1 MQKECERVA
10 LLVAGSVGLWAL
22 LVLAS
27 RRALLDWGA
36 SKTEAASVLPG
47 DDLVPHADLVATR
60 AISIAAPPALVWPW
74 LVQIGIGRAGAYS
87 YDWLERLFGLDVHSS
102 HAIVPELQ
110 HLAVGDVIPV
120 EQDGRGLRV
129 QAIEAESVLVTR
141 TDDGDWSW
149 TWVLR
154 PMGDGT
160 RLLSRTR
167 MRTNHRSWL
176 ARASVAMI
184 LVPASWAM
192 EHRMLLGLRQRAER
206 GSVTSGSTGGH

>member
-1 MQKECERVA
+1 MQKGCERAA
-10 LLVAGSVGLWAL
+10 LLVAGSLGLWAL

-47 DDLVPHADLVATR
+47 GDLVPHADIVATR

-110 HLAVGDVIPV
+110 QLAVGDVIPV
-120 EQDGRGLRV
+120 EHDGRGPV
-129 QAIEAESVLVTR
+129 QDAAAEGR
-141 TDDGDWSW
+141 TIPYSLWSPSDSCPT
-149 TWVLR
+149 TWK
-154 PMGDGT
+154 P
-160 RLLSRTR
+160 RL
-167 MRTNHRSWL
+167 
-176 ARASVAMI
+176 A
-184 LVPASWAM
+184 
-192 EHRMLLGLRQRAER
+192 
-206 GSVTSGSTGGH
+206 